1 MKIMK
6 KFLFLIS
13 IFCLHSFS
21 AFCTPDKL
29 AETYFYNDNPV
40 LTEQEIAGISIADK
54 WRNDTASGIK
64 PVKGPDG
71 SIKYLFGAQQTSVVC
86 AVMRVCDIAL
96 QPGEQVNGI
105 HIGDAGRWGIEPAVS
120 GNGSGEIIHVLIK
133 PYDVGIETSLFIAT
147 NFRTYNINLKSHK
160 TKYMPAVSFVYPEDA
175 MAKWDLLKTQAEK
188 KQRNNTI
195 PETGEYL
202 PDLNFDYSIS
212 GSASWKP
219 IRVYNDNVK
228 TIIQMP
234 KSMLNQEAPT
244 LLVMRDTKGL
254 FSSDETVMVNYR
266 LQGDRYIVDSLF
278 DKAILIIGV
287 GSNQTKVTIK
297 RNK

>member
-1 MKIMK
+1 MK
-6 KFLFLIS
+6 KFLIS
-13 IFCLHSFS
+13 FFCFYSFS
-21 AFCTPDKL
+21 TFAATDKL
-29 AETYFYNDNPV
+29 AQTYFYNDDPV
-40 LTEQEIAGISIADK
+40 LTEQEKAGISIADK
-54 WRNDTASGIK
+54 WRNDIASGLK
-64 PVKGPDG
+64 PVQGPDG
-71 SIKYLFGAQQTSVVC
+71 AIKYLFGAQQTSVVC

-96 QPGEQVNGI
+96 QPGELVNGI

-120 GNGSGEIIHVLIK
+120 GNGASEIIHVLVK

-147 NFRTYNINLKSHK
+147 NVRTYNINLKSHK
-160 TKYMPAVSFVYPEDA
+160 TKYMPSVSFVYPEDA
-175 MAKWDLLKTQAEK
+175 MAKWELLKKQSEK
-188 KQRNNTI
+188 KQRDNTI

-202 PDLNFDYSIS
+202 PDLNFEYSIS

-219 IRVYNDNVK
+219 VRVYNDSVK

-244 LLVMRDTKGL
+244 LLVIRDTNGL

-278 DKAILIIGV
+278 DKAVLITGV
-287 GSNQTKVTIK
+287 GSNQTKVTIQ
-297 RNK
+297 RIQGNKK

>member
-1 MKIMK
+1 MK
-6 KFLFLIS
+6 KFLIS
-13 IFCLHSFS
+13 IFCFFSFS
-21 AFCTPDKL
+21 VSADRL
-29 AETYFYNDNPV
+29 ADAYFYNDDLV

-54 WRNDTASGIK
+54 WRNDISSGIK

-120 GNGSGEIIHVLIK
+120 GNGASEVIHVLIK

-147 NFRTYNINLKSHK
+147 NVRTYNINLKSHK

-175 MAKWDLLKTQAEK
+175 MAKWDLLRKQAER
-188 KQRNNTI
+188 KQQENTI
-195 PETGEYL
+195 PSTGEYL

-212 GSASWKP
+212 GSASWRP
-219 IRVYNDNVK
+219 VRVYNDNVK

-234 KSMLNQEAPT
+234 KSILNQEAPT
-244 LLVMRDTKGL
+244 LLVMRNTSGL

-266 LQGDRYIVDSLF
+266 LHGDRYIVDSLF
-278 DKAILIIGV
+278 DTAILITGV
-287 GSNQTKVTIK
+287 GSNQTKVTIR